1 MRFQC
6 ANCKHVLQADPD
18 KAGKAVACEECGC
31 VVAVP
36 PHRYAPN
43 VVIGDFRIISKIG
56 EGAVGTVYYSHQI
69 SLDRPAALKVL
80 HNQFAENVNYRERF
94 LQEARTAAKLNHP
107 GIVQAYAVGEEEG
120 DYFFAMEF
128 VEGSTLK
135 KVLAHSGSIMMQ
147 RAVAI
152 IKQITE
158 ALDFAWT
165 NAKMVHRDIKPD
177 NIILTEDG
185 QAKLADLGLAKVG
198 GDFLNED
205 NENVFGTPQY
215 IAPEQLMGEP
225 VDCRTDIYSL
235 GATFYQLVTGR
246 YPYTGTDPGDISRK
260 HLYETLTPPNKLVP
274 EIPESVSLLIQ
285 VMMAKRPESRYQTPA
300 QLLKD
305 LENVEKGKQL
315 NRELPADS
323 QQLFSPEEVETKGA
337 AGGKSAAGAASSTS
351 SAGGTSSKRKLKVS
365 RARRP
370 SAASSTARPSAR
382 TSASAKESGKTGA
395 TSASGKRK
403 IKVDRDSKPRVQAGG
418 AAAASTEEESA
429 EAAQKG
435 PFERQT
441 KKKDANKGSSR
452 GVKVLLTILILLVL
466 GGGGGGG
473 YWYYTH
479 VYDAPENGDSG
490 QADSAETLI
499 AQTESLMKS
508 EEFDEA
514 LKEVDNYVQSDS
526 PDSEVAARLRELVAP
541 ALELQVR
548 QLREP
553 KIREQRGEWEERSE
567 ELVEQARLEAERERE
582 RREAEQRQEQREREL
597 ERQREREEQRLAELN
612 ERRQEVRRR
621 VVENCRQ
628 REYSRARLVPLSLQ
642 SVDEKEFSEW
652 AKKMET
658 MVRMAKECYETVSG
672 SDELLEGFDCLP
684 ENWPNAKNF
693 VNIQV
698 NFISSNSVFL
708 RFTRKVYKQGIFQ
721 RNESGVANVKFEDVE
736 PAAMSRL
743 FDEAWERGEGEGA
756 VRRDLLFAAYLI
768 SEARALDMAESRL
781 EGTTGD
787 EAEFMDQ
794 EIEAMGELGL

>member
-6 ANCKHVLQADPD
+6 ANCKHVLHADSE
-18 KAGKAVACEECGC
+18 KAGKALACEECGC

-36 PHRYAPN
+36 PHRYAPG

-69 SLDRPAALKVL
+69 SLDRPAALKIL
-80 HNQFAENVNYRERF
+80 HNGFAENVNYRERF

-107 GIVQAYAVGEEEG
+107 GIVQAYAVGEDEG
-120 DYFFAMEF
+120 DYYFAMEF

-135 KVLAHSGSIMMQ
+135 KVLAHSGSIMLQ

-152 IKQITE
+152 VKQIAE

-185 QAKLADLGLAKVG
+185 EAKLADLGLAKVG

-205 NENVFGTPQY
+205 AENVFGTPQY

-274 EIPESVSLLIQ
+274 EIPESVSLLIRL
-285 VMMAKRPESRYQTPA
+285 MMAKRPESRYQTPGE
-300 QLLKD
+300 LLKD
-305 LENVEKGKQL
+305 LENIEKGKQL

-323 QQLFSPEEVETKGA
+323 QQLFSPEEVEPKGTG
-337 AGGKSAAGAASSTS
+337 GGKGAAGAASSTS
-351 SAGGTSSKRKLKVS
+351 AVGAGGTHPKRKLTVS
-365 RARRP
+365 RSKRP
-370 SAASSTARPSAR
+370 TSSSSKGRPA
-382 TSASAKESGKTGA
+382 TPNDAEESDKTDA
-395 TSASGKRK
+395 TSSAGKRR
-403 IKVDRDSKPRVQAGG
+403 IKVDRDSKPRLQAGRTG
-418 AAAASTEEESA
+418 AAPPVEESA
-429 EAAQKG
+429 EAEQSE
-435 PFERQT
+435 PFESGA
-441 KKKDANKGSSR
+441 KEGSER
-452 GVKVLLTILILLVL
+452 GSNRAVKVLLTILILLVL
-466 GGGGGGG
+466 GGGGGAG
-473 YWYYTH
+473 YWYYTY
-479 VYDAPENGDSG
+479 VYNAPDDGDSG
-490 QADSAETLI
+490 TVDRAEELV
-499 AQTESLMKS
+499 AEVKSQMKS
-508 EEFDEA
+508 EDFDEA
-514 LKEVDNYVQSDS
+514 LKMVNDYVQSDS

-553 KIREQRGEWEERSE
+553 RIREQRGEWKERAD

-582 RREAEQRQEQREREL
+582 RREAEQRQKERELEL
-597 ERQREREEQRLAELN
+597 ERQREREERRLAELN

-672 SDELLEGFDCLP
+672 SDELLEGFECLP
-684 ENWPNAKNF
+684 ENWPDSN
-693 VNIQV
+693 NIVGMQV

-708 RFTRKVYKQGIFQ
+708 RFTRKVYEEGVFQ
-721 RNESGVANVKFEDVE
+721 RNESGIANVKFEDVK
-736 PAAMSRL
+736 PAAMGRL
-743 FDEAWERGEGEGA
+743 FDEAWERAEGGGL
-756 VRRDLLFAAYLI
+756 VRRDQQFAAYLI
-768 SEARALDMAESRL
+768 AEARALDMAESRL

-787 EAEFMDQ
+787 ELEFMEQ
-794 EIEAMGELGL
+794 EIEAVRELGL